1 MRHADVCLVPFPFT
15 DGSAFKVRP
24 VLVVSIDAFNKTAT
38 FFGPL
43 AGDCRTHHHTRGQPM
58 DATLDLP
65 AILARHKQWLADSPD
80 GKRADLSG
88 ADLSGA
94 DLSGANLSGADLSWA
109 DLSGA
114 DLRGANLRGANL
126 READL
131 SGADLSGANLSGAD
145 LSQITLCGATID
157 GAVVRDDDIGGPGH
171 ILCALTDDEWAM
183 IQAGRAATEPQPAA
197 AADESRKVRRRCVS
211 TSRRSRT
218 SATTTLVQRATKR
231 TS

>member
-1 MRHADVCLVPFPFT
+1 
-15 DGSAFKVRP
+15 
-24 VLVVSIDAFNKTAT
+24 
-38 FFGPL
+38 
-43 AGDCRTHHHTRGQPM
+43 M

-94 DLSGANLSGADLSWA
+94 DLSGAN
-109 DLSGA
+109 
-114 DLRGANLRGANL
+114 
-126 READL
+126 
-131 SGADLSGANLSGAD
+131 

-197 AADESRKVRRRCVS
+197 AADESRD
-211 TSRRSRT
+211 
-218 SATTTLVQRATKR
+218 AAQP
-231 TS
+231 

>member
-1 MRHADVCLVPFPFT
+1 
-15 DGSAFKVRP
+15 
-24 VLVVSIDAFNKTAT
+24 
-38 FFGPL
+38 
-43 AGDCRTHHHTRGQPM
+43 M

-88 ADLSGA
+88 ADLRE
-94 DLSGANLSGADLSWA
+94 
-109 DLSGA
+109 A
-114 DLRGANLRGANL
+114 DLRG
-126 READL
+126 ADL
-131 SGADLSGANLSGAD
+131 SGADLSGANLRGANLRGADLSGANLSGAN

-197 AADESRKVRRRCVS
+197 AADESRD
-211 TSRRSRT
+211 
-218 SATTTLVQRATKR
+218 AAQP
-231 TS
+231 